1 MNLNIHMLLAWLAAL
16 LAWQTAAAQPA
27 PAAAQAA
34 PKPPASGVDWH
45 YASPI
50 TGYQGYRNT
59 PIDAWS
65 ASNQTVKEIGGWRAY
80 AKEAAADKPQTSAP
94 AAQPQT
100 SAPATQSP
108 GTQTPAPMHK
118 PHGGH

>member
-1 MNLNIHMLLAWLAAL
+1 MNLNIHML

-27 PAAAQAA
+27 PATAQAA

-94 AAQPQT
+94 AVQP
-100 SAPATQSP
+100 P

>member
-1 MNLNIHMLLAWLAAL
+1 MKPNIHLRLALLAAL
-16 LAWQTAAAQPA
+16 LPWQLATAQPA
-27 PAAAQAA
+27 QQAA
-34 PKPPASGVDWH
+34 PAAMQPSVSGMDWH

-65 ASNQTVKEIGGWRAY
+65 TSNQTVKEIGGWRAY

-94 AAQPQT
+94 AAQP
-100 SAPATQSP
+100 P
-108 GTQTPAPMHK
+108 GTQAPTPMHK